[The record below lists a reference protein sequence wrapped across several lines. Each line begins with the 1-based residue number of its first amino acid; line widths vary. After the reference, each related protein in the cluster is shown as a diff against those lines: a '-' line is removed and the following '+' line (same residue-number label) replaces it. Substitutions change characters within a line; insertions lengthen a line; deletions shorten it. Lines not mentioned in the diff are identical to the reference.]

1 MRNHFIHAEATYSTI
16 EKQVPAPY
24 FRRIF
29 RVEDEVKEAKIQI
42 CGLGFYELHVNG
54 FNITK
59 GHLAPYRSNHDDYL
73 YYDEYDITQYI
84 IEGQNVIAVL
94 LGNGMQNAWGGR
106 VWDFDKASWRSAP
119 LVSFAVQLES
129 KTGEK
134 TIFYSDEQTR
144 TSPSP
149 IIFDDLH
156 WGEGY
161 DARQEIIGWNTVEY
175 DDKHWSTAKK
185 TEAPK
190 GKLRLANVEPIKV
203 QRLIEPVS
211 WFECEQI
218 GGYIYDFGVNT
229 SGICRLTIEGSK
241 RGQEIKLL
249 HFETKVDEKPF
260 LDGIGFKF
268 LHIDDPF
275 QQDVYI
281 CKGEAQETYV
291 PHFTFH
297 GFRYVYVTGITPE
310 QATESLLTY
319 MEMSSNLEAAGTF
332 SCSDK
337 MANQIQEA
345 TVRSDISNFYY
356 FPMDCPQRE
365 KNGWTADA
373 ALSAEQMLLNLHA
386 EKSLREWMMNVYKAI
401 DEEGRLPGII
411 PTTGWGYTWGNGPA
425 WDNVLVY
432 IPYYVY
438 KYTGEKGI
446 LEECAEPLMKYLT
459 YLSTTGEENLWPVAR
474 HPFMQVHVVSDVAWS
489 ICNYYNC
496 SGDDEF
502 MVQYGMEMLYEICRY
517 WLSRV
522 EKDER
527 GYVINQVTGT
537 DEHHPYVDNNAY
549 TNYVVHYIAN
559 RTLELTE
566 KYGKKLENVQKR
578 ANVSQEMLENI
589 KDLVGHIY
597 LPFDK
602 VSGMI
607 PQFDGYFDLSRGLE
621 VVGGNQAKAFQM
633 KASGLYHKS
642 QVIKQPDVLVLFAYQ
657 NMQFPALSYKRN
669 WDYYRARCEAS
680 SSLSYCVHSICAS
693 DMDEPESAY
702 TYFME
707 TAMMD
712 LNDEH
717 HCAFQG
723 IHSACA
729 AGAWMAIVRGVGGTV
744 LREDKVEINP
754 HMIPWWKSVKYSFTW
769 HGQRVYVTLS
779 NEEVC
784 IYGEETN
791 SESVPVVVSGKPYDV
806 KPGAKI
812 VCEQNI
818 F

>member
-1 MRNHFIHAEATYSTI
+1 MKYSHVYFEDKYTLSEDSYIMAADGDMATLMCLSNGYMGVRGSLEEDGTLGVQGTYVRGIIDTAPCAPMPVIDNEYMKKYYFNEDAIKRFQKNDAFINIADILLLRFSINGETFYPWEGTVLEWKRSFNMKENKLVRNVLWENSKGERTRFVFERFASYADDHLFAIKVSVTPENYDGEI
-16 EKQVPAPY
+16 EILSGIDGLTKSMGG
-24 FRRIF
+24 
-29 RVEDEVKEAKIQI
+29 
-42 CGLGFYELHVNG
+42 CGGGY
-54 FNITK
+54 
-59 GHLAPYRSNHDDYL
+59 
-73 YYDEYDITQYI
+73 
-84 IEGQNVIAVL
+84 L
-94 LGNGMQNAWGGR
+94 LGL
-106 VWDFDKASWRSAP
+106 DKQYLTRDNQCFYNF
-119 LVSFAVQLES
+119 V
-129 KTGEK
+129 TGEK
-134 TIFYSDEQTR
+134 YQIQVAVGTSTDVFDEENQTIGVWHEAEKPDAASVKATLAAQAGKTYSVEKMVYVV
-144 TSPSP
+144 TSRDTEEKPSEVVTTLLKSCKRYSMES
-149 IIFDDLH
+149 DLH
-156 WGEGY
+156 TASW
-161 DARQEIIGWNTVEY
+161 QETF
-175 DDKHWSTAKK
+175 
-185 TEAPK
+185 
-190 GKLRLANVEPIKV
+190 GKID
-203 QRLIEPVS
+203 IE
-211 WFECEQI
+211 
-218 GGYIYDFGVNT
+218 
-229 SGICRLTIEGSK
+229 IEGD
-241 RGQEIKLL
+241 
-249 HFETKVDEKPF
+249 FEADTGLRFSNYHTLGSFNRNDAVHSLGAKGLTGPNYGGLVWWDCE
-260 LDGIGFKF
+260 
-268 LHIDDPF
+268 
-275 QQDVYI
+275 VY
-281 CKGEAQETYV
+281 QSPVFYMTM
-291 PHFTFH
+291 
-297 GFRYVYVTGITPE
+297 PE
-310 QATESLLTY
+310 QAKNLLIY
-319 MEMSSNLEAAGTF
+319 RYNKLEAA
-332 SCSDK
+332 K
-337 MANQIQEA
+337 
-345 TVRSDISNFYY
+345 
-356 FPMDCPQRE
+356 
-365 KNGWTADA
+365 KN
-373 ALSAEQMLLNLHA
+373 
-386 EKSLREWMMNVYKAI
+386 AI
-401 DEEGRLPGII
+401 EEGYEGARYPFNSG
-411 PTTGWGYTWGNGPA
+411 
-425 WDNVLVY
+425 V
-432 IPYYVY
+432 
-438 KYTGEKGI
+438 
-446 LEECAEPLMKYLT
+446 
-459 YLSTTGEENLWPVAR
+459 TGEENLWPVAR

-589 KDLVGHIY
+589 KDLVEHIY

-602 VSGMI
+602 ASGMI

-779 NEEVC
+779 NEKVC
-784 IYGEETN
+784 ICGEETN
-791 SESVPVVVSGKPYDV
+791 SSAVPIVISGKPYDV
-806 KPGAKI
+806 KPDAKI

>member
-1 MRNHFIHAEATYSTI
+1 MKYSHVYFEDKYTLSEDSYIMAADGDMATLMCLSNGYMGVRGSLEEDGTLGVQGTYVRGIIDTAPCAPMPVIDNEYMKKYYFNEDAIKRFQKNDAFINIADILLLRFS
-16 EKQVPAPY
+16 
-24 FRRIF
+24 
-29 RVEDEVKEAKIQI
+29 
-42 CGLGFYELHVNG
+42 VNG
-54 FNITK
+54 ETFYPWEGTVLEWKRSFNMKENKLVRNVLWKNSKGERTRFVFERFASYADDHLFAIKVSVTPENYDGEIEILSGIDGLTK
-59 GHLAPYRSNHDDYL
+59 SMGGCGGGY
-73 YYDEYDITQYI
+73 
-84 IEGQNVIAVL
+84 L
-94 LGNGMQNAWGGR
+94 LGLNKQYLTKDNQCFYNF
-106 VWDFDKASWRSAP
+106 V
-119 LVSFAVQLES
+119 
-129 KTGEK
+129 TGEK
-134 TIFYSDEQTR
+134 YQIQVAVGTSTDVFDEDNQTIGVWQEAEKPDAASVKATIVVQAGKTYSVEKMVYVV
-144 TSPSP
+144 TSRDTEEKPGDAVAMSLKSCKRYGVES
-149 IIFDDLH
+149 DLH
-156 WGEGY
+156 MASW
-161 DARQEIIGWNTVEY
+161 
-175 DDKHWSTAKK
+175 K
-185 TEAPK
+185 EAFEK
-190 GKLRLANVEPIKV
+190 MD
-203 QRLIEPVS
+203 IE
-211 WFECEQI
+211 
-218 GGYIYDFGVNT
+218 
-229 SGICRLTIEGSK
+229 IEGD
-241 RGQEIKLL
+241 
-249 HFETKVDEKPF
+249 FEADTGLRFSNYHTLGSFNRNDAVHSLGAKGLTGPNYGGLVWWDCE
-260 LDGIGFKF
+260 
-268 LHIDDPF
+268 
-275 QQDVYI
+275 VY
-281 CKGEAQETYV
+281 QSPVFYMTM
-291 PHFTFH
+291 
-297 GFRYVYVTGITPE
+297 PE
-310 QATESLLTY
+310 QAKNLLIY
-319 MEMSSNLEAAGTF
+319 RYNKLEAA
-332 SCSDK
+332 K
-337 MANQIQEA
+337 
-345 TVRSDISNFYY
+345 
-356 FPMDCPQRE
+356 
-365 KNGWTADA
+365 KN
-373 ALSAEQMLLNLHA
+373 
-386 EKSLREWMMNVYKAI
+386 AI
-401 DEEGRLPGII
+401 EEGYEGARYPFNSG
-411 PTTGWGYTWGNGPA
+411 
-425 WDNVLVY
+425 V
-432 IPYYVY
+432 
-438 KYTGEKGI
+438 
-446 LEECAEPLMKYLT
+446 
-459 YLSTTGEENLWPVAR
+459 TGEENLWPVAR

-496 SGDDEF
+496 SGDDKF

-549 TNYVVHYIAN
+549 TNYVVHYIGN

-566 KYGKKLENVQKR
+566 KYGKELENVQKK

-589 KDLVGHIY
+589 KDLVEHIY

-602 VSGMI
+602 ASGMI

-657 NMQFPALSYKRN
+657 NMHFTALSYRRN

-769 HGQRVYVTLS
+769 HGQKVYVTLS

-791 SESVPVVVSGKPYDV
+791 SEAVPVVVAGKPYDV

>member
-1 MRNHFIHAEATYSTI
+1 MKYSHVYFEDQYTLSEDSYIMAADGDMATLMCLSNGYMGVRGSLEEDGTLGVQGTYVRGIIDTAPCAPMPVIDNEYMKKYYFNEDAIKRFQKNDAFINIADILLLRFSINGEMFYPWEGTVMEWKRSFNMKENKLVRNVLWGNSKGERTRFVFERFASYADDHLFAIKVSVTPENYDGEIEILSGIDGLTKSMGGCGGGYLLGLDKQYSTRDN
-16 EKQVPAPY
+16 Q
-24 FRRIF
+24 
-29 RVEDEVKEAKIQI
+29 
-42 CGLGFYELHVNG
+42 CFYNFV
-54 FNITK
+54 
-59 GHLAPYRSNHDDYL
+59 
-73 YYDEYDITQYI
+73 
-84 IEGQNVIAVL
+84 
-94 LGNGMQNAWGGR
+94 
-106 VWDFDKASWRSAP
+106 
-119 LVSFAVQLES
+119 
-129 KTGEK
+129 TGEK
-134 TIFYSDEQTR
+134 YQIQVAVGTSTDVFDEENQTIGVWQEAAKPDAASVKATIAVRAGKTYSVEKMVYVV
-144 TSPSP
+144 TSRDTEEKPGEAVATSLKSCKRYSVES
-149 IIFDDLH
+149 DLH
-156 WGEGY
+156 IASW
-161 DARQEIIGWNTVEY
+161 QE
-175 DDKHWSTAKK
+175 AF
-185 TEAPK
+185 
-190 GKLRLANVEPIKV
+190 GKID
-203 QRLIEPVS
+203 IE
-211 WFECEQI
+211 
-218 GGYIYDFGVNT
+218 
-229 SGICRLTIEGSK
+229 IEGD
-241 RGQEIKLL
+241 
-249 HFETKVDEKPF
+249 FEADTGLRFSNYHTLGSFNRNDAVHSLGAKGLTGPNYGGLVWWDCE
-260 LDGIGFKF
+260 
-268 LHIDDPF
+268 
-275 QQDVYI
+275 VY
-281 CKGEAQETYV
+281 QSPVFYMTM
-291 PHFTFH
+291 
-297 GFRYVYVTGITPE
+297 PE
-310 QATESLLTY
+310 QAKNLLIY
-319 MEMSSNLEAAGTF
+319 RYNKLEAA
-332 SCSDK
+332 K
-337 MANQIQEA
+337 
-345 TVRSDISNFYY
+345 
-356 FPMDCPQRE
+356 
-365 KNGWTADA
+365 KN
-373 ALSAEQMLLNLHA
+373 
-386 EKSLREWMMNVYKAI
+386 AI
-401 DEEGRLPGII
+401 EEGYEGARYPFNSG
-411 PTTGWGYTWGNGPA
+411 
-425 WDNVLVY
+425 V
-432 IPYYVY
+432 
-438 KYTGEKGI
+438 
-446 LEECAEPLMKYLT
+446 
-459 YLSTTGEENLWPVAR
+459 TGEENLWPVAR

-566 KYGKKLENVQKR
+566 KYGKELENVQKK

-589 KDLVGHIY
+589 KDLVEHIY

-602 VSGMI
+602 ATGMI
-607 PQFDGYFDLSRGLE
+607 PQFDGYFDLNRGLE

-657 NMQFPALSYKRN
+657 NMQFPALSYRRN

-784 IYGEETN
+784 ICGEETN

>member
-1 MRNHFIHAEATYSTI
+1 MKYSHVYFEDQYTLSEDSYIMSADGDMATLMCLSNGYMGVRGSLEEDGTLGVQGTYVRGIIDTAPCAPMPVIDNEYMKKYYFNEEAIKRFQKNDAFINIADILLLRFSINGETFYPWEGTVLEWKRSFNMKENKLVRNVLWENSKGERTRFVFERFASYADDHLFAIKVSVTPENYDGEIEILSGIDGLTKSMGGCGGGYLLGLDKQYSTRDN
-16 EKQVPAPY
+16 Q
-24 FRRIF
+24 
-29 RVEDEVKEAKIQI
+29 
-42 CGLGFYELHVNG
+42 CFYTFV
-54 FNITK
+54 
-59 GHLAPYRSNHDDYL
+59 
-73 YYDEYDITQYI
+73 
-84 IEGQNVIAVL
+84 
-94 LGNGMQNAWGGR
+94 
-106 VWDFDKASWRSAP
+106 
-119 LVSFAVQLES
+119 
-129 KTGEK
+129 TGEK
-134 TIFYSDEQTR
+134 YQIQVALGTSTEIYDKDNQTIGVWQKAEKPDAAAVKATIVTQAGMTYSVEKMICVV
-144 TSPSP
+144 TSRDTEEKPGEAVATSLKSCKRYSVES
-149 IIFDDLH
+149 DLH
-156 WGEGY
+156 IASW
-161 DARQEIIGWNTVEY
+161 QE
-175 DDKHWSTAKK
+175 AF
-185 TEAPK
+185 
-190 GKLRLANVEPIKV
+190 GKID
-203 QRLIEPVS
+203 IE
-211 WFECEQI
+211 
-218 GGYIYDFGVNT
+218 
-229 SGICRLTIEGSK
+229 IEGD
-241 RGQEIKLL
+241 
-249 HFETKVDEKPF
+249 FEADTGLRFSNYHTLGSFNRNDAVHSLGAKGLTGPNYGGLVWWDCE
-260 LDGIGFKF
+260 
-268 LHIDDPF
+268 
-275 QQDVYI
+275 VY
-281 CKGEAQETYV
+281 QSPVFYMTM
-291 PHFTFH
+291 
-297 GFRYVYVTGITPE
+297 PE
-310 QATESLLTY
+310 QAKNLLIY
-319 MEMSSNLEAAGTF
+319 RYNKLEAA
-332 SCSDK
+332 K
-337 MANQIQEA
+337 
-345 TVRSDISNFYY
+345 
-356 FPMDCPQRE
+356 
-365 KNGWTADA
+365 KN
-373 ALSAEQMLLNLHA
+373 
-386 EKSLREWMMNVYKAI
+386 AI
-401 DEEGRLPGII
+401 EEGYEGARYPFNSG
-411 PTTGWGYTWGNGPA
+411 
-425 WDNVLVY
+425 V
-432 IPYYVY
+432 
-438 KYTGEKGI
+438 
-446 LEECAEPLMKYLT
+446 
-459 YLSTTGEENLWPVAR
+459 TGEENLWPVAR

-549 TNYVVHYIAN
+549 TNYVVQYIAK

-566 KYGKKLENVQKR
+566 KYGDALETVQKR

-589 KDLVGHIY
+589 KDLTEHIY

-602 VSGMI
+602 ASGMI

-784 IYGEETN
+784 ICGEETN
-791 SESVPVVVSGKPYDV
+791 SEAVPVVVSGKPYDV